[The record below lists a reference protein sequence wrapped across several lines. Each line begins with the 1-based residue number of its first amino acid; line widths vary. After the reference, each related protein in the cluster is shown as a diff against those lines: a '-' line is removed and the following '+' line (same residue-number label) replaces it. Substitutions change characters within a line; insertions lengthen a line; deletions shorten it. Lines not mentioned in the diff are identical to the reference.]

1 MTDCP
6 LERNAKGFWQCPDC
20 NWIYKRKTDK
30 PPRRNCPKSPA
41 LNSPEHRAKIHDKM
55 LTELQSFVDSGNCDL
70 ATVTMQ
76 LDLCLAPCKRFDGR
90 TCTLRGS
97 DCKKWQRWKE
107 FLAFT
112 ARTCPYFAA

>member
-1 MTDCP
+1 MNCP
-6 LERNAKGFWQCPDC
+6 LERNANGHLECWQCH
-20 NWIYKRKTDK
+20 WIYKGKAEH
-30 PPRRNCPKSPA
+30 PRRNCPKSPD
-41 LNSPEHRAKIHDKM
+41 LNTPEHRAKIHDKM